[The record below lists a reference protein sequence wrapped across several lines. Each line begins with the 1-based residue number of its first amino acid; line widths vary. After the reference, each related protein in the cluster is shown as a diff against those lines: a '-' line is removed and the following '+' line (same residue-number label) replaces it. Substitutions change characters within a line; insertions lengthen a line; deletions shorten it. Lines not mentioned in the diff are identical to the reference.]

1 MDVHKDYINVTWRY
15 SNPDDGSA
23 VWLKLF
29 VEEHN
34 QIIFW
39 KTVDAR
45 KEFINIEGKF
55 ELDLEYGLLAKILEG
70 TSTETQLPILAL
82 ADGEL
87 IMRNDKLCTKSN
99 LQMPNL
105 LRERKY

>member
-1 MDVHKDYINVTWRY
+1 MDVNKDHINVTWRY

-45 KEFINIEGKF
+45 EEFIEIEGEF
-55 ELDLEYGLLAKILEG
+55 ELDFEYGLLAKILEG
-70 TSTETQLPILAL
+70 TSTETHLPILTL
-82 ADGEL
+82 GDGEL
-87 IMRNDKLCTKSN
+87 IMRNDKLYTKSN
-99 LQMPNL
+99 L
-105 LRERKY
+105 